1 MTLMLKVFWG
11 LHLTAMVLPIAFSQ
25 GEAMEKK
32 AANPV
37 VIVETS
43 MGDITVELYQQSA
56 PKTVANFLEYVKAGF
71 YNDTIFHRVIK
82 GFMIQGGGLDADMK
96 QKPTRPAIENEAT
109 NGEKNLRGTIAMAR
123 TADVHSATAQFFI
136 NTVSNSFLDHRSETR
151 EGFGYCVFGKV
162 IAGMDVV
169 DKIENSPTGA
179 TGMYRDVPKVPVII
193 KTIRLKTQ

>member
-1 MTLMLKVFWG
+1 
-11 LHLTAMVLPIAFSQ
+11 
-25 GEAMEKK
+25 MEKK
-32 AANPV
+32 KANPV

-43 MGDITVELYQQSA
+43 MGDITVELFQDRA

-71 YNDTIFHRVIK
+71 YKDTVFHRVIK
-82 GFMIQGGGLDADMK
+82 GFMIQGGGLTADMK
-96 QKPTRPAIENEAT
+96 QKPTGKPVENEAA

-136 NTVSNSFLDHRSETR
+136 NTVNNSFLDHRSETR

-169 DKIENSPTGA
+169 DMIESSPTGTA
-179 TGMYRDVPKVPVII
+179 GMYRDVPKVPIVIKDI
-193 KTIRLKTQ
+193 KLKTS